1 MLKTVATPSLRAIW
15 LGRQPRRMHSRLL
28 LALRRDLS
36 IIHAAVSIDDLALAC
51 GDRLEPLADESIPFD
66 DPAGL
71 DGTEYAADET
81 GMVCLDVGYG
91 WRLQFQFHDGEAHG
105 VRLEEHWR

>member
-66 DPAGL
+66 DPAGV
-71 DGTEYAADET
+71 DAAEHAAGET
-81 GMVCLDVGYG
+81 GMYSLDVGYG
-91 WRLQFQFHDGEAHG
+91 WRLHFQFHDGEAHG
-105 VRLEEHWR
+105 VRLEEHSR

>member
-36 IIHAAVSIDDLALAC
+36 IIHAAVSIDDLVLAC

-66 DPAGL
+66 DPAGV
-71 DGTEYAADET
+71 DAAGET
-81 GMVCLDVGYG
+81 GMYCLDVGYG
-91 WRLQFQFHDGEAHG
+91 WRLYFQFHDGEAHG
-105 VRLEEHWR
+105 VRLEEHSR